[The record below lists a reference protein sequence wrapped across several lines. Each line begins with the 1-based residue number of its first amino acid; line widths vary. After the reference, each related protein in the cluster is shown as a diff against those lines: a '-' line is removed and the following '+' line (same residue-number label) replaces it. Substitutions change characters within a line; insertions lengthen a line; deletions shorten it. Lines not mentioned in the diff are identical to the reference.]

1 MKLCYFHT
9 LLTLNHEKTCITYRS
24 RVQILTS
31 QIFGNKHFFFTDL
44 LKFTCRT
51 FKKVIMEQNKELIII
66 FESKNLKLRP

>member
-1 MKLCYFHT
+1 MLLSHTFNTQPWKDMHHLQIQSTNTYFT
-9 LLTLNHEKTCITYRS
+9 NIWK
-24 RVQILTS
+24 QA
-31 QIFGNKHFFFTDL
+31 FFFFTDL